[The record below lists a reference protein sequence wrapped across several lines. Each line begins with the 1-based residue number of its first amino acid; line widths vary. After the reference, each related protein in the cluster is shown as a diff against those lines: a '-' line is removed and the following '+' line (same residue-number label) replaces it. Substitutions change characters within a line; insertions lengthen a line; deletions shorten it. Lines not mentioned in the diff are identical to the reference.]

1 MTSRD
6 THPASRIMNRC
17 VISGLL
23 SVGVNVEDLRSYPL
37 PLSRFATRAGGN
49 GGVHVRS
56 SPEDPHSLLVEFFDR
71 RGINVDKATERKIE
85 NLFFREDFRRV
96 AMDDVGLLDFPAR
109 ALENY
114 TSAFLE
120 ALDPQAWRSRRFR
133 VVIDYA
139 KGNAALVLPRI
150 LSRLNIE
157 TIALNAYFDDNRVHA
172 VNDGSHPLAGASRRH
187 RRYAACRPR
196 DLARPRR

>member
-6 THPASRIMNRC
+6 THPSSRIMNRC
-17 VISGLL
+17 IISGLL

-37 PLSRFATRAGGN
+37 PLSRFATRTGGN
-49 GGVHVRS
+49 GGVHVRIA
-56 SPEDPHSLLVEFFDR
+56 PGDPHSLLVEFFDHS
-71 RGINVDKATERKIE
+71 GINVDKATERKIE

-109 ALENY
+109 ALESY
-114 TSAFLE
+114 TGAFLA
-120 ALDPQAWRSRRFR
+120 ALAPQGMAEKRFR

-150 LSRLNIE
+150 LSKLDIE

-172 VNDGSHPLAGASRRH
+172 VSDDRANSLGS
-187 RRYAACRPR
+187 
-196 DLARPRR
+196 